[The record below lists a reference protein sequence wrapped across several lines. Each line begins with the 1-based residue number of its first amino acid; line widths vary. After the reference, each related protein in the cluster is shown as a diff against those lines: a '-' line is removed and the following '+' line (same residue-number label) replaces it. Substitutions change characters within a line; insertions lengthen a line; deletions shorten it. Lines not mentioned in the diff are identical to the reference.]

1 VWHAW
6 YEWFCGLWFVVSLV
20 CFLFFNYFVFVL
32 GVERVYWGVGEC
44 ECLLFVDSFHVPNYG
59 SWAN

>member
-1 VWHAW
+1 MHGMSGFVV
-6 YEWFCGLWFVVSLV
+6 CGLWFLW
-20 CFLFFNYFVFVL
+20 FVFYSLIILFLVL

>member
-1 VWHAW
+1 MHGMRGFVV
-6 YEWFCGLWFVVSLV
+6 CGLWFLW
-20 CFLFFNYFVFVL
+20 FVFYFLIILFLVL